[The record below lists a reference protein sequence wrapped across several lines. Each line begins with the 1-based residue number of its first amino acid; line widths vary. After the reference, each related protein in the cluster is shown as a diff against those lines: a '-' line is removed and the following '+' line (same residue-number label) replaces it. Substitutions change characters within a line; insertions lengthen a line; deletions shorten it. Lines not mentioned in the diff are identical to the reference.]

1 MNKYLMIF
9 CTALIISLAVSI
21 MSCRNQAAEKNR
33 YKGNQNALMKKAR
46 TYQTADSLNAISVER
61 LLLTKRELEQ
71 ERGYLM
77 TTIKLLGVKP
87 GRVQS
92 TSTTAT
98 HTEYNIKP
106 IIRDS
111 IIYRDKKP
119 DTIRCVNYQD
129 KWLTFAGC
137 NDTPL
142 LIESRDTIVQVAHRV
157 PYKIWFIRFG
167 TKAIRQEALSRNPH
181 SKIIFSE
188 YIELT
193 K

>member
-9 CTALIISLAVSI
+9 CAALIIALAVSVK
-21 MSCRNQAAEKNR
+21 SCRNQAAEKNR
-33 YKGNQNALMKKAR
+33 YKGNQSALMKKAR
-46 TYQTADSLNAISVER
+46 IYQTADSLNAISVER

-71 ERGYLM
+71 ERSYLM
-77 TTIKLLGVKP
+77 TTIKLLGIKP

-98 HTEYNIKP
+98 QTEYNIKP
-106 IIRDS
+106 IIRHS
-111 IIYRDKKP
+111 IIYRDSKP

-129 KWLTFAGC
+129 KWLTFSGC
-137 NDTPL
+137 SDTPL
-142 LIESRDTIVQVAHRV
+142 QIESRDTIVQVAHRV

-167 TKAIRQEALSRNPH
+167 IKAIRQEAVSRNPH
-181 SKIIFSE
+181 SKITFSE

>member
-9 CTALIISLAVSI
+9 CTALIIALAVSVK
-21 MSCRNQAAEKNR
+21 SCINHAAEKNR
-33 YKGNQNALMKKAR
+33 YKGNQSALMKKAR
-46 TYQTADSLNAISVER
+46 IYQTSDSLNAISVER
-61 LLLTKRELEQ
+61 LLLTKQELEQ

-77 TTIKLLGVKP
+77 TTIKLLGIKP
-87 GRVQS
+87 GRIQS

-98 HTEYNIKP
+98 QTKYNIKP

-111 IIYRDKKP
+111 IIYRDKNP

-137 NDTPL
+137 RDTPL
-142 LIESRDTIVQVAHRV
+142 LIESRDTIVQVVHRV
-157 PYKIWFIRFG
+157 PYRFWFIRFG
-167 TKAIRQEALSRNPH
+167 TKAIRQEAETRNPH
-181 SKIIFSE
+181 SKITFSE